1 MSVIS
6 SEQESRL
13 CWHVDSPHP
22 SASQT
27 VDMPE
32 RNWYVPCKL
41 VGDMAAAIILL
52 VATLP
57 LLLLAALL
65 VKLTSRGP
73 IFYSQTRLGRNGRP
87 FSIYKIRTMRHNCE
101 SLTGAQWSK
110 PGDNRVTWIGRIL
123 RKTHIDEL
131 PQLWN

>member
-6 SEQESRL
+6 SDQASHVSWR
-13 CWHVDSPHP
+13 VDSPHSP
-22 SASQT
+22 TWQAL
-27 VDMPE
+27 DIPE

-57 LLLLAALL
+57 LLLLAAVL

-73 IFYSQTRLGRNGRP
+73 IFYSQTRLGRGGRP
-87 FSIYKIRTMRHNCE
+87 FSIYKIRTMRHNC
-101 SLTGAQWSK
+101 
-110 PGDNRVTWIGRIL
+110 
-123 RKTHIDEL
+123 
-131 PQLWN
+131 